1 MIRLFWLLLGLVALN
16 AHADQ
21 AAILDRDFRIMMA
34 WFHGVYD
41 NQEQVYFEAEQ
52 GIDEALR
59 HKRLHHVFA
68 PVDLPAFGDHV
79 FYVQQHL
86 NDNPSEIYRQRIYS
100 FRADYNRNAIRLTI
114 HIPNE
119 PERLINVHLEPDK
132 RAELKPADTMV
143 LPGCDVFW

>member
-52 GIDEALR
+52 GID
-59 HKRLHHVFA
+59 
-68 PVDLPAFGDHV
+68 
-79 FYVQQHL
+79 
-86 NDNPSEIYRQRIYS
+86 
-100 FRADYNRNAIRLTI
+100 
-114 HIPNE
+114 
-119 PERLINVHLEPDK
+119 
-132 RAELKPADTMV
+132 
-143 LPGCDVFW
+143 